1 MRSCLLQNLLRTTKL
16 FHESFKL
23 CPNNAIINSRLIQVK
38 KFSKYNKTEDSNDEN
53 AQESKYNLAGSIN
66 ITHKAF
72 DDKDAEIIL
81 DTSERQ
87 QTINIE
93 DLQIEEVHHD
103 PYEGLNLERGET
115 GVFEIED
122 LVQLLRKD
130 NAINIFVVSLP
141 SDRAYVDYIVVVTG
155 KSQKHMKALA
165 AFVRKVYKLKKHT
178 ADPSVKIEGEA
189 SKDWIALDLGNIAL
203 HIFSKSARSV
213 YDLETLW
220 SIGPDFDDNSRI
232 TTDIDIMKQYNEF
245 LSDFQPMEDSD
256 KTNNEI
262 IKSHNN

>member
-141 SDRAYVDYIVVVTG
+141 SDRAYVDYIVVVT
-155 KSQKHMKALA
+155 
-165 AFVRKVYKLKKHT
+165 
-178 ADPSVKIEGEA
+178 DPSVKIEGEA